1 MRFVIDTEQEKDGR
15 WIAEITNVPGV
26 LVYGETEQQAKAN
39 AYALALRVIADQ
51 VQESCE
57 LPQSISVASATA

>member
-39 AYALALRVIADQ
+39 AYALACG
-51 VQESCE
+51 S
-57 LPQSISVASATA
+57 